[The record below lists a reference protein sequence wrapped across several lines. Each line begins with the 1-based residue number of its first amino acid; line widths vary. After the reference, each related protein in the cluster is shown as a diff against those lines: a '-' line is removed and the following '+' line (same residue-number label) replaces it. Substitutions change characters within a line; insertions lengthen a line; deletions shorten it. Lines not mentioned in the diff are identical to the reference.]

1 MPPGPKF
8 FRGFRAVALA
18 GVVICV
24 IGASVCFIF
33 LAGWMKSYFGL
44 LCLILALNFGL
55 MLYFIS
61 HNDPSKRG
69 KKEE

>member
-1 MPPGPKF
+1 MPPGPRF
-8 FRGFRAVALA
+8 FRGFRAVAIA
-18 GVVICV
+18 GAAISI
-24 IGASVCFIF
+24 IGAVVCLIF
-33 LAGWMKSYFGL
+33 LAGWMKTYFAL

>member
-1 MPPGPKF
+1 MARNGLD
-8 FRGFRAVALA
+8 RIALIL
-18 GVVICV
+18 VI
-24 IGASVCFIF
+24 IGAIVCLIF
-33 LAGWMKSYFGL
+33 LAGWMKTYFAL

>member
-1 MPPGPKF
+1 MPPGPRF
-8 FRGFRAVALA
+8 FRGFRTVAIA
-18 GVVICV
+18 GAAISI
-24 IGASVCFIF
+24 IGAIVCLIF
-33 LAGWMKSYFGL
+33 LAGWMKTYFAL

-69 KKEE
+69 KREE

>member
-1 MPPGPKF
+1 
-8 FRGFRAVALA
+8 
-18 GVVICV
+18 
-24 IGASVCFIF
+24 
-33 LAGWMKSYFGL
+33 MKSYFGL
-44 LCLILALNFGL
+44 LCLKQALNFGL